1 MGRAYFKM
9 HVAII
14 LWGFTGILGK
24 AITLSEGMIV
34 WYRMLLTAVSLAL
47 ILLFRRKLT
56 LPSFRSLLRISLIG
70 LLVCIHWVTFYGAI
84 KASNV
89 SVTLSCF
96 SSVALFSSFLEPVY
110 EKRRPHLS
118 HVLLGVFVIAGI
130 VLIFSAQ
137 QLYTRGILLSLFS
150 AFLAAWF
157 TVLNKREA
165 GRFDASFITF
175 YEMLTGFLVL
185 SLLLPIYFF
194 YGNQH
199 FEIPG
204 PKDMIYLLLLSLL
217 CTTLA
222 FTLSM
227 QALQK
232 VNAFTMNL
240 SVNLEPVY
248 SILLA
253 MVIFRENR
261 TLNPGFYAGT
271 AIILLAVVIHSFFQW
286 RTHRRDKLLL

>member
-1 MGRAYFKM
+1 MGRAYLKM

-34 WYRMLLTAVSLAL
+34 WYRMLITAISLAL
-47 ILLFRRKLT
+47 LLLYRKKLI
-56 LPSFRSLLRISLIG
+56 LPSFRDLLRISFIG
-70 LLVCIHWVTFYGAI
+70 LLVSVHWVTFYGAI

-96 SSVALFSSFLEPVY
+96 SSVALFSSLLEPVY
-110 EKRRPHLS
+110 EKRRPNLS
-118 HVLLGVFVIAGI
+118 HVMLGIFVIAGI
-130 VLIFSAQ
+130 SLIFSAQ
-137 QLYTRGILLSLFS
+137 QFYAGGILLSLFS

-165 GRFDASFITF
+165 DRFGASFITF

-185 SLLLPIYFF
+185 SLILPVYL
-194 YGNQH
+194 YYENQH

-204 PKDMIYLLLLSLL
+204 TMDTIYLLMLSLL

-253 MVIFRENR
+253 IALFQENKM
-261 TLNPGFYAGT
+261 LNPGFYAGT
-271 AIILLAVVIHSFFQW
+271 IIILLSVVIHSFIQW
-286 RTHRRDKLLL
+286 RAHRRKKLLL